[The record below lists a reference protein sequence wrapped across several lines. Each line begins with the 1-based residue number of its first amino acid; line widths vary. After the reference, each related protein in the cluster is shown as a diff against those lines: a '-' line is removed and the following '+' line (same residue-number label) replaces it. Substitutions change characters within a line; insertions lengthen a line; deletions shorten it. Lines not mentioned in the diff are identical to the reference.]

1 MGLGGWGCGIGRERV
16 HVWGIGTYAEK
27 SCSLA
32 RVVPGCCG
40 GLYDRCTPVHGGDG
54 CVGRY
59 GHEQAVQGVGCERCG
74 KMWSVGTTVVL
85 TPP

>member
-1 MGLGGWGCGIGRERV
+1 MRGMAQCWRDECFEGVLAVGLGRWGCGIGRERV

-59 GHEQAVQGVGCERCG
+59 GHEQAVQGVG
-74 KMWSVGTTVVL
+74 
-85 TPP
+85 